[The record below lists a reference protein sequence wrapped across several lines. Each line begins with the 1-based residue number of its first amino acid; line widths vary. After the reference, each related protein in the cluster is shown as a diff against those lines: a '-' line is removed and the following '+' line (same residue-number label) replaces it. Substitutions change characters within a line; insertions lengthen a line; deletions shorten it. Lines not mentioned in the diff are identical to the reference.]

1 MPLMTPLRLLHV
13 TDLHLS
19 GDESAVLRGIQPMAS
34 LRRTLAQALAQA
46 QATGSGPDAIIVTGD
61 VAHDDPGGYE
71 VFRREFAALG
81 VPVCVI
87 PGNHDDAGALGRSLN
102 QPPFVTTGSLDIR
115 GWRLVLLDTS
125 VPGQDGGQ
133 LAPAQLQLLQRELAT
148 ATTPVLVCLHH
159 HPVPVSSD
167 WLDQIGL
174 GNATDFFRIID
185 ASRAVRAVLWGHVH
199 QPFDGLRHGVRLLA
213 TPSTCSQF
221 LPRSHDFA
229 IDSRPPAYRTLE
241 LKSDGSLLT
250 DLHWVD
256 SCGTGS
262 SHSASSAA

>member
-1 MPLMTPLRLLHV
+1 MTPLRLLHL

-19 GDESAVLRGIQPMAS
+19 GDESAVLRGIQPLAT
-34 LRRTLAQALAQA
+34 LRRTLAQALAHA
-46 QATGSGPDAIIVTGD
+46 RATAATPDAIVVSGD
-61 VAHDDPGGYE
+61 VAHDDPRGYE
-71 VFRREFAALG
+71 LFRREFGGLG
-81 VPVCVI
+81 IPVCVI
-87 PGNHDDAGALGRSLN
+87 PGNHDDATTLARMMN
-102 QPPFVTTGSLDIR
+102 QPPFVTTGSLDLR

-133 LAPAQLQLLQRELAT
+133 LAPAQLQLLQQALAT
-148 ATTPVLVCLHH
+148 ANTPVMICLHH

-174 GNATDFFRIID
+174 GNATDFFRIVD
-185 ASRAVRAVLWGHVH
+185 AHRTVRAILWGHVH
-199 QPFDGLRHGVRLLA
+199 QPFDGLRRGVRLLA
-213 TPSTCSQF
+213 TPSTCAQF

-241 LKSDGSLLT
+241 LKADGSLLT
-250 DLHWVD
+250 DLYWVD
-256 SCGTGS
+256 PCGTGS